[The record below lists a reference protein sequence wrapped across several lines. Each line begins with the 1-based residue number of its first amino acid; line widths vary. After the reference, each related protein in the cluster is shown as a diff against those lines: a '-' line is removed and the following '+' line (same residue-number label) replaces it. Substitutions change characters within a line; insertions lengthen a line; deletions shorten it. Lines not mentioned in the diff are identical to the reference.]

1 MEDDSYRDLAYARS
15 LGERLRAARRQR
27 GLSLEAVDR
36 ASNREFK
43 DSALS
48 SYERGDR
55 AISVPRLRRLAEL
68 YGTTVDELLPQAGVP
83 ERAKEGEATIDL
95 RATQAMPPEVDV
107 TARAIERLQDL
118 VAVAEEVAQEAERM
132 AVVARS
138 VLGWLGTAA
147 PRRSLDGGQRQG
159 LQPQRPLH

>member
-1 MEDDSYRDLAYARS
+1 MEEDRS
-15 LGERLRAARRQR
+15 QDRGPYTRLLGGRLRAGRRQR

-36 ASNREFK
+36 ASILEFK

-107 TARAIERLQDL
+107 TARAIER
-118 VAVAEEVAQEAERM
+118 
-132 AVVARS
+132 
-138 VLGWLGTAA
+138 
-147 PRRSLDGGQRQG
+147 
-159 LQPQRPLH
+159 